1 MANWAGF
8 YRENPHRFAIDYFG
22 MTWMAWFQQI
32 LLVMICK
39 FTYVMI
45 IASRGMGKS
54 MIVAAAICVK
64 CVLYPGLQ
72 VVIAAGNRS
81 QSINVLK
88 KIIDEYLPASTNL
101 ENEIAEYKTAPSD
114 AYIKFKNGSQVRV
127 VTARDSAR
135 SARAHW
141 VITDEFVQVKKE
153 IIDKVIRKFKAGER
167 TPGFFTN
174 YKNKYKNYPKERN
187 TETYIS
193 SAYYK
198 WHWSW
203 AKFKAYFKSMVK
215 GESYAV
221 CGFPYQLPVSA
232 GYYSQEQVREEMQED
247 DFSEIAWSIKFR
259 YSLNLLNSCKR
270 GVLPT
275 YSSRR
280 KWRLTAMLTGDP
292 KPKGM
297 AIRC

>member
-1 MANWAGF
+1 MGMANWTSF

-32 LLVMICK
+32 LLVLICK

-54 MIVAAAICVK
+54 MIVAAAICVR

-72 VVIAAGNRS
+72 VVIAAGNRG

-88 KIIDEYLPASTNL
+88 KIIDEYLPESTNL
-101 ENEIAEYKTAPSD
+101 ESEIAEYKTSPSD

-215 GESYAV
+215 GENYVV

-259 YSLNLLNSCKR
+259 CS
-270 GVLPT
+270 
-275 YSSRR
+275 
-280 KWRLTAMLTGDP
+280 
-292 KPKGM
+292 
-297 AIRC
+297 